1 MILKL
6 AVRNIFRHR
15 TRSLITISTIVF
27 GCVAIIFIGGF
38 FEDVFLQLREG
49 FIEAQ
54 TGHIQV
60 YKIGFNQKGRTDPFN
75 YLIENSGEVISV
87 IRQLPEVDYVT
98 PRIQF
103 SGLLSTGNNTVSFIG
118 QGVDPRYERTLSK
131 EAVTDLRKAYK
142 EGIKQGV
149 TTLKTGQGLDNNDE
163 YGVILGEGLAA
174 GVDAKAQSSVT
185 LLTNTVDGSNN
196 ALDMKVKGVFYTSS
210 KSFDEVFLRLPLETA
225 QKLLNTESVQSLLI
239 KLHHTED
246 TQEVKN
252 KLQSLFQEKHF
263 NLEMRTWDELTE
275 FYAQTV
281 DLFKKFYLIMK
292 VIIFIVVV
300 LSIFNTM
307 SMSVLERI
315 SEIGTIMAMG
325 TKAKGVIL
333 LFLYEGIGLGVI
345 GGVVGVI
352 LGCAIVQV
360 VSGIGITMP
369 PPPGGNVGWLSHP
382 MIVPRILFTT
392 FIFSIFIGGLS
403 AFYPA
408 YRASRLVITEALRY
422 R

>member
-87 IRQLPEVDYVT
+87 IRQLPEVNYVT

-131 EAVTDLRKAYK
+131 EAVADLRKAYK
-142 EGIKQGV
+142 EGVKQGV
-149 TTLKTGQGLDNNDE
+149 TTLKTGRGLDSNDE
-163 YGVILGEGLAA
+163 YGVILGAGLAA
-174 GVDAKAQSSVT
+174 GIDAKAHSTVT
-185 LLTNTVDGSNN
+185 LLTNTVDGSPT
-196 ALDMKVKGVFYTSS
+196 ALDMKIRGVFYTSS
-210 KSFDEVFLRLPLETA
+210 KDFDEFFLRMPLETA
-225 QKLLNTESVQSLLI
+225 QKFLNTESVQSLLI
-239 KLHHTED
+239 KLHHTDD

-252 KLQSLFQEKHF
+252 KLKSLFQEKHF
-263 NLEMRTWDELTE
+263 DLEMKTWDELTE
-275 FYAQTV
+275 FYTQTV
-281 DLFKKFYLIMK
+281 NLFKKFYLIMK

-307 SMSVLERI
+307 SMSVMERI

-325 TKAKGVIL
+325 SRSKGVVV
-333 LFLYEGIGLGVI
+333 LFLYEGIGLGFI
-345 GGVVGVI
+345 GGVLGVI
-352 LGCAIVQV
+352 LGCAIVRI
-360 VSGIGITMP
+360 VSCIGITMP

-382 MIVPRILFTT
+382 MIVPRILFST
-392 FIFSIFIGGLS
+392 FIFSILIGGLS

-408 YRASRLVITEALRY
+408 YRASRLVITEALRN